1 MTSVLKS
8 VLFLQP
14 FPPPLPPMRH
24 VRPMRGP
31 SPSPLVLASCGFSSS
46 PMRATA
52 AKASK
57 FHMSPMMVR
66 QFNTLFIKSSN
77 VKNWLI
83 LWSLLHLKN
92 VVTVYYFDVAFYTTV
107 YVSPQAAYCYS
118 LPSIIWVL
126 LCSRG
131 LPAADRGHSARW
143 EALRLRE
150 PPGDTKGTE
159 QLPAWLC
166 LIWENHISS
175 SHAIGQVILLS
186 PQQDK
191 KLIKALFDVLAHPQ
205 NYFKYT
211 AQESKEMF
219 PRSFIKLLRSKV
231 TRFLRPYK

>member
-1 MTSVLKS
+1 MSDLWEAHRLHLSFSQAVDSVQVQWGQQRQRLPSSICHLWWCVSSTLSSLKW
-8 VLFLQP
+8 
-14 FPPPLPPMRH
+14 
-24 VRPMRGP
+24 
-31 SPSPLVLASCGFSSS
+31 
-46 PMRATA
+46 
-52 AKASK
+52 
-57 FHMSPMMVR
+57 
-66 QFNTLFIKSSN
+66 ISSN

-92 VVTVYYFDVAFYTTV
+92 VVTVYYFDVAIYTTV

-175 SHAIGQVILLS
+175 SHTIGQVILLS